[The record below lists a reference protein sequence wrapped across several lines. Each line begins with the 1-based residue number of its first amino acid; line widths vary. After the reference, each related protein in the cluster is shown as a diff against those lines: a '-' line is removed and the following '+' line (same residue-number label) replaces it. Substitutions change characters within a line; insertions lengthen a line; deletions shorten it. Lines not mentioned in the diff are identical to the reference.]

1 MSKSRKN
8 EIASQKDVPLIIRGS
23 LLYGDSTSTRSLVLA
38 LPYVGS
44 TIDLILSKRGQEFV
58 QKRTEI
64 FLEEIGRRL
73 EKLESCTIEKED
85 EEGFFDLFQAT
96 YENVVRTR
104 SEERIKRFARLV
116 GNCLVGD
123 RQWDETEA
131 AVRLISDLT
140 DTHIQI
146 LTIITNLRVSDR
158 ESFEGLRVIS
168 VTENKIIDD
177 VPPLIDS
184 LHHLSEAALKMYCS
198 ELISKGLLHDE
209 GVGRWST
216 GSLDLLVPTSLA
228 DWLLEK
234 IGECG
239 DR

>member
-1 MSKSRKN
+1 MSKSRKH
-8 EIASQKDVPLIIRGS
+8 EIASQKDVPLLTRGS

-44 TIDLILSKRGQEFV
+44 AIDLILSKRGQEFV

-73 EKLESCTIEKED
+73 EKLESCTIERDD
-85 EEGFFDLFQAT
+85 EEGFFDLFQAA

-116 GNCLVGD
+116 GNCLGGD

-140 DTHIQI
+140 DTHIKI
-146 LTIITNLRVSDR
+146 LTIITTLRVSERD
-158 ESFEGLRVIS
+158 SFEGLRVIP

-184 LHHLSEAALKMYCS
+184 LPYLSEAALKMYCS

-216 GSLDLLVPTSLA
+216 GSLDLLVPTPLA
-228 DWLLEK
+228 DWLLDK
-234 IGECG
+234 IGEYD